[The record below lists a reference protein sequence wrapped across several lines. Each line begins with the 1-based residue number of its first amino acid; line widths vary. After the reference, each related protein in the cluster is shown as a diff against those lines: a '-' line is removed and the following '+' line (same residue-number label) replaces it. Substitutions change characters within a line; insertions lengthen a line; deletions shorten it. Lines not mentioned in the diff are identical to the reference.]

1 MMLSLAS
8 VAPLSAQVPPDETW
22 RTLRTEHFRVT
33 FPERLEG
40 MGRAAADRAER
51 AFEELSSAFSEPPD
65 GLIDVLLTDH
75 IDMSNGFAQY
85 TPSNRITVYARPPV
99 DDLALGYFDDW
110 LELVITHELAMSYTS
125 TELALG

>member
-1 MMLSLAS
+1 MIRKPMRIGRVACLSGLIKLLTVMMLSLAS

-85 TPSNRITVYARPPV
+85 
-99 DDLALGYFDDW
+99 
-110 LELVITHELAMSYTS
+110 
-125 TELALG
+125 